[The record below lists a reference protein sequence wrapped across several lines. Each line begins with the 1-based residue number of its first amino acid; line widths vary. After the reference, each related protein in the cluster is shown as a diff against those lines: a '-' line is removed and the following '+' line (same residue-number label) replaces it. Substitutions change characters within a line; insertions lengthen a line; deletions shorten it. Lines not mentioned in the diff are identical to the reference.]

1 MCTQSGGPCI
11 ACVEPEFPDAFMPF
25 FQRVESKSIIGDLNV
40 DAAAKI
46 IVGASVL
53 GVGIHA
59 VKRLAVG
66 ESGRDENEKGGKK

>member
-1 MCTQSGGPCI
+1 
-11 ACVEPEFPDAFMPF
+11 
-25 FQRVESKSIIGDLNV
+25 V

-66 ESGRDENEKGGKK
+66 ESGRDEDEKGGKK